1 MWGELNVEGGS
12 LCIRRGTERGK
23 DGTDDFLGKGGGGA
37 YVCVGWRGSVC
48 RLVCWCVELGSYNS
62 RDTILNQKVIHNF

>member
-12 LCIRRGTERGK
+12 LRVGWGAERGK
-23 DGTDDFLGKGGGGA
+23 DGADYFLREGRGGA

-62 RDTILNQKVIHNF
+62 RDAVLNQKIIHHI